1 MFSVL
6 IPDLSGAMQSVR
18 MSGHPITG
26 QKPRPTSEKIRVSF
40 AVKVE
45 NINNSEVTKITENR
59 RRDKTLTIR
68 LTDSE
73 KKKIIA
79 KSRKSKMSTTDFII
93 ACAYNAVIKTPE
105 DLRPVVSQL
114 KRIGNN
120 INQIAVKVN
129 SGAVYSVNFDEVIE
143 MQNKIY
149 EKVFEIANADS
160 QIH

>member
-1 MFSVL
+1 MFLLSVTV
-6 IPDLSGAMQSVR
+6 QVSVT
-18 MSGHPITG
+18 I
-26 QKPRPTSEKIRVSF
+26 KEV
-40 AVKVE
+40 
-45 NINNSEVTKITENR
+45 NIYNSEVTTITENR

-79 KSRKSKMSTTDFII
+79 KSKKSKMNTTDFII
-93 ACAYNAVIKTPE
+93 ASTNNAVIKTPE

-129 SGAVYSVNFDEVIE
+129 SGAVYSVNFDVVIE

-160 QIH
+160 KIY

>member
-1 MFSVL
+1 MFL
-6 IPDLSGAMQSVR
+6 LSAKVQ
-18 MSGHPITG
+18 
-26 QKPRPTSEKIRVSF
+26 VSF
-40 AVKVE
+40 AVKEVK
-45 NINNSEVTKITENR
+45 IYNSEVKEITENR
-59 RRDKTLTIR
+59 KRDKTLTIR

-73 KKKIIA
+73 KKKIITKA
-79 KSRKSKMSTTDFII
+79 RKAKMSTTDFII
-93 ACAYNAVIKTPE
+93 SCTDNAVIKTPE

-129 SGAVYSVNFDEVIE
+129 SGVVYSVNFDEVIE

-149 EKVFEIANADS
+149 EKVYEIADADS

>member
-1 MFSVL
+1 MIVYFCINPGLVRGNAER
-6 IPDLSGAMQSVR
+6 PDVR
-18 MSGHPITG
+18 TPKNWAEAQAH
-26 QKPRPTSEKIRVSF
+26 F
-40 AVKVE
+40 F
-45 NINNSEVTKITENR
+45 NLEVTKITENR

-93 ACAYNAVIKTPE
+93 ACADNAVIKTPE

-129 SGAVYSVNFDEVIE
+129 SGAVYSVNFDEVIN

-149 EKVFEIANADS
+149 EKVFEIANADY
-160 QIH
+160 QVH

>member
-1 MFSVL
+1 MKYMFFCINPGLVRGNAER
-6 IPDLSGAMQSVR
+6 PDVR
-18 MSGHPITG
+18 TP
-26 QKPRPTSEKIRVSF
+26 
-40 AVKVE
+40 
-45 NINNSEVTKITENR
+45 NNRAEARTHFLNMEGKKTENR

-79 KSRKSKMSTTDFII
+79 KSRKAKMSTTDFII
-93 ACAYNAVIKTPE
+93 ACADNTVIKTPE
-105 DLRPVVSQL
+105 DLRPVITQL

-129 SGAVYSVNFDEVIE
+129 SGAVYSVNFDEVLD

>member
-1 MFSVL
+1 M
-6 IPDLSGAMQSVR
+6 
-18 MSGHPITG
+18 
-26 QKPRPTSEKIRVSF
+26 
-40 AVKVE
+40 
-45 NINNSEVTKITENR
+45 N
-59 RRDKTLTIR
+59 
-68 LTDSE
+68 
-73 KKKIIA
+73 
-79 KSRKSKMSTTDFII
+79 TTDFII
-93 ACAYNAVIKTPE
+93 ASTNNAVIKTPE

-160 QIH
+160 TIY

>member
-1 MFSVL
+1 MYL
-6 IPDLSGAMQSVR
+6 
-18 MSGHPITG
+18 
-26 QKPRPTSEKIRVSF
+26 E
-40 AVKVE
+40 VKE
-45 NINNSEVTKITENR
+45 IIENR

-73 KKKIIA
+73 KKKIIS
-79 KSRKSKMSTTDFII
+79 KSRKAKMSTTDFII
-93 ACAYNAVIKTPE
+93 ACTDNAVIKTPE

-129 SGAVYSVNFDEVIE
+129 RGAVYSVNFDEVIE

-160 QIH
+160 QVH

>member
-1 MFSVL
+1 MFLLSATVQVSV
-6 IPDLSGAMQSVR
+6 
-18 MSGHPITG
+18 
-26 QKPRPTSEKIRVSF
+26 
-40 AVKVE
+40 AVKKKDKLYT
-45 NINNSEVTKITENR
+45 EVTKITENR

-73 KKKIIA
+73 KKKIIGKARKA
-79 KSRKSKMSTTDFII
+79 KMNMTEFII
-93 ACAYNAVIKTPE
+93 ASTDNAVIKTPE
-105 DLRPVVSQL
+105 DLRPVITQL

-160 QIH
+160 QIY

>member
-1 MFSVL
+1 MFLLSVTV
-6 IPDLSGAMQSVR
+6 QVSVT
-18 MSGHPITG
+18 I
-26 QKPRPTSEKIRVSF
+26 KEV
-40 AVKVE
+40 
-45 NINNSEVTKITENR
+45 NIYNSEVTTITENR

-79 KSRKSKMSTTDFII
+79 KSKKSKMNTTDFII
-93 ACAYNAVIKTPE
+93 ASTNNAVIKTPE

-129 SGAVYSVNFDEVIE
+129 SGAVYSVNFDVVIE

-149 EKVFEIANADS
+149 EKVFEIANADC
-160 QIH
+160 QVH

>member
-1 MFSVL
+1 M
-6 IPDLSGAMQSVR
+6 
-18 MSGHPITG
+18 
-26 QKPRPTSEKIRVSF
+26 
-40 AVKVE
+40 
-45 NINNSEVTKITENR
+45 EVTKITENR

-79 KSRKSKMSTTDFII
+79 KSRKSKMSTTNFII
-93 ACAYNAVIKTPE
+93 ACADNAVIKTPE
-105 DLRPVVSQL
+105 DLRPVISQL

-129 SGAVYSVNFDEVIE
+129 SGAVYSVNFDEVID

>member
-1 MFSVL
+1 MSKHITITAYVFFSSAKV
-6 IPDLSGAMQSVR
+6 Q
-18 MSGHPITG
+18 
-26 QKPRPTSEKIRVSF
+26 VSF
-40 AVKVE
+40 AVKEVVD
-45 NINNSEVTKITENR
+45 INALEVKEITENR
-59 RRDKTLTIR
+59 RRDQTLTIR

-79 KSRKSKMSTTDFII
+79 KSKKSKMSTTDFII
-93 ACAYNAVIKTPE
+93 ACADNAVIKTPE

-129 SGAVYSVNFDEVIE
+129 SGAVYSVNFDEVLD

-149 EKVFEIANADS
+149 EKVFEIANANS

>member
-1 MFSVL
+1 MNL
-6 IPDLSGAMQSVR
+6 
-18 MSGHPITG
+18 
-26 QKPRPTSEKIRVSF
+26 
-40 AVKVE
+40 
-45 NINNSEVTKITENR
+45 EVTKITENR

-93 ACAYNAVIKTPE
+93 ACADNAVIKTPE

-129 SGAVYSVNFDEVIE
+129 SGSVYSVNFDEVID

>member
-1 MFSVL
+1 MTVQVSV
-6 IPDLSGAMQSVR
+6 
-18 MSGHPITG
+18 
-26 QKPRPTSEKIRVSF
+26 
-40 AVKVE
+40 AVKEV
-45 NINNSEVTKITENR
+45 NIYNSEVKEIEENR

-68 LTDSE
+68 LTDGE
-73 KKKIIA
+73 KKRIIA
-79 KSRKSKMSTTDFII
+79 KARKAKMSATDFII
-93 ACAYNAVIKTPE
+93 ASTDSAVIKIPE

-149 EKVFEIANADS
+149 EKVFEIANADR
-160 QIH
+160 

>member
-1 MFSVL
+1 MFLLSVKV
-6 IPDLSGAMQSVR
+6 Q
-18 MSGHPITG
+18 
-26 QKPRPTSEKIRVSF
+26 VSF
-40 AVKVE
+40 AVKEV
-45 NINNSEVTKITENR
+45 NIYNSEVTKITENR

-73 KKKIIA
+73 KKKLIA
-79 KSRKSKMSTTDFII
+79 KSRKAKMSATDFII
-93 ACAYNAVIKTPE
+93 ACADNAVIKTPE

-129 SGAVYSVNFDEVIE
+129 SGAIYSVNFDEVIE

-149 EKVFEIANADS
+149 EKVFEIANADY
-160 QIH
+160 QVH

>member
-1 MFSVL
+1 MFLLSVTV
-6 IPDLSGAMQSVR
+6 QVSVAAKEVN
-18 MSGHPITG
+18 IYIL
-26 QKPRPTSEKIRVSF
+26 E
-40 AVKVE
+40 VKE
-45 NINNSEVTKITENR
+45 ITENR
-59 RRDKTLTIR
+59 RRDMTLTIR

-73 KKKIIA
+73 KKKIVA
-79 KSRKSKMSTTDFII
+79 KSRKAKMSTTDFII
-93 ACAYNAVIKTPE
+93 ACADNAVIKTPE

-129 SGAVYSVNFDEVIE
+129 SVNFDEVID

-160 QIH
+160 QIY

>member
-1 MFSVL
+1 MIVYFCINPGLVRGNAER
-6 IPDLSGAMQSVR
+6 PDVR
-18 MSGHPITG
+18 TP
-26 QKPRPTSEKIRVSF
+26 
-40 AVKVE
+40 
-45 NINNSEVTKITENR
+45 NNRAEAQTHFLNMEVVKITENR
-59 RRDKTLTIR
+59 RRDKILTIR

-79 KSRKSKMSTTDFII
+79 KSRKAKMSATDFII
-93 ACAYNAVIKTPE
+93 ACADNAVIKTPE

-129 SGAVYSVNFDEVIE
+129 SGAVYSVNFDEVID

-160 QIH
+160 QVH

>member
-1 MFSVL
+1 MFL
-6 IPDLSGAMQSVR
+6 LSATVQV
-18 MSGHPITG
+18 
-26 QKPRPTSEKIRVSF
+26 TS
-40 AVKVE
+40 AVKEV
-45 NINNSEVTKITENR
+45 NIYNLEVTKITENR
-59 RRDKTLTIR
+59 KRDKTLTIR

-79 KSRKSKMSTTDFII
+79 KSRKSKMSATDFII
-93 ACAYNAVIKTPE
+93 ACADNSIIKIPE

-129 SGAVYSVNFDEVIE
+129 SGAVYSVNFDEVLD

-149 EKVFEIANADS
+149 EKGFEIANANS

>member
-1 MFSVL
+1 MIVYFCIYPGLVRGNAER
-6 IPDLSGAMQSVR
+6 PDVR
-18 MSGHPITG
+18 TP
-26 QKPRPTSEKIRVSF
+26 
-40 AVKVE
+40 
-45 NINNSEVTKITENR
+45 NNRAEARTHFLNLEVTKITENR

-79 KSRKSKMSTTDFII
+79 KSRKAKMSTTDFII
-93 ACAYNAVIKTPE
+93 ACADNTVIKTPE
-105 DLRPVVSQL
+105 DLRPVITQL

-129 SGAVYSVNFDEVIE
+129 SGAVYSVNFDEVLD

-160 QIH
+160 QVH